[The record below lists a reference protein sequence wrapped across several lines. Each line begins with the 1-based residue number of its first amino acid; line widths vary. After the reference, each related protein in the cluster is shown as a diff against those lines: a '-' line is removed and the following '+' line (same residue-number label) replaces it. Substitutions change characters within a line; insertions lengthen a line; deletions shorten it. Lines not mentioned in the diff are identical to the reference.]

1 MSVVFGGSE
10 ASAAHSHS
18 AKVSDSALDLFTVP
32 PTNVAYNSYHIVE
45 INPTIEST
53 TPVELV
59 LPGSREFI
67 DFTRSYFHIKLSLK
81 DSADNANVAKGD
93 NVWMANNAFH
103 TIFKQPSI
111 YINGTLTTE
120 QTDTYAYKAYIETI
134 LNYSTEDEETFL
146 QAQGYYSAVD
156 HPPSTLSDNEWTGT
170 HADYK
175 AMPKECR
182 KAMDNM
188 KLMQARTVD
197 GKVLQ
202 LFGMPHC
209 DLLNSGRMLIPGV
222 DLKTRF
228 TLNDPKFFLMRLTSS
243 SAKPVLKSFNM
254 KFFAC
259 MVKVRSDIYNEIAR
273 KRLKENK
280 NVFIPTVRSE
290 VRTFT
295 VQKNDTEF
303 QATDVFTRR
312 VPHRVV
318 VGLVYQSA
326 FGGHYEFNPFSFQKN
341 HITSIKQVI
350 EGEEYLYTTL
360 ELNSN
365 DADKD
370 MEGYNRLLMGNCCK
384 FKGRSNQNIGNITEI
399 PRSSCGTT
407 WLLDAPTVFN

>member
-1 MSVVFGGSE
+1 
-10 ASAAHSHS
+10 
-18 AKVSDSALDLFTVP
+18 
-32 PTNVAYNSYHIVE
+32 
-45 INPTIEST
+45 
-53 TPVELV
+53 
-59 LPGSREFI
+59 
-67 DFTRSYFHIKLSLK
+67 
-81 DSADNANVAKGD
+81 
-93 NVWMANNAFH
+93 MANNAFH
-103 TIFKQPSI
+103 TIFKQLSI
-111 YINGTLTTE
+111 YVNGTLTTE

-134 LNYSTEDEETFL
+134 LNYGTEDEETFL

-182 KAMDNM
+182 KAVDNM
-188 KLMQARTVD
+188 KLMPARTVD
-197 GKVLQ
+197 GKVLP

-384 FKGRSNQNIGNITEI
+384 FKGTSNQNIGNITEI